1 MAHDIPDRDHQH
13 GELAEQDPT
22 GRSAHDPGAKL
33 DAGKVRAG
41 LVLGG
46 FSLALEQVAEVGTF
60 GARKY
65 TPNGWR
71 SVPEGLDRYTDAL
84 WRHLLAEH
92 QGQQLDA
99 DSQLLHAAHAAW
111 NALARL
117 ELLLIRTDSSP

>member
-1 MAHDIPDRDHQH
+1 M
-13 GELAEQDPT
+13 GEQDPT
-22 GRSAHDPGAKL
+22 GRSAHEPGAKL

-46 FSLALEQVAEVGTF
+46 FSRALWAVSEVGTF

-71 SVPEGLDRYTDAL
+71 SVPDGIERYTDAL
-84 WRHLLAEH
+84 ERHRLLEAMGH
-92 QGQQLDA
+92 CTDP
-99 DSQLLHAAHAAW
+99 DSELLHAAHTAW

-117 ELLLIRTDSSP
+117 ELLLLELEQPQ